1 MGGSR
6 AGSLFAFARESE
18 GLAHVSQWDFRG
30 MEDDDGIRT
39 YERTLWIR
47 LVDSILIVSLID
59 RSARKE

>member
-18 GLAHVSQWDFRG
+18 GLARVSQWDFRG

-39 YERTLWIR
+39 YERTL
-47 LVDSILIVSLID
+47 
-59 RSARKE
+59 